1 MKRVIRRGIFET
13 NSSSTHSVS
22 IVGKNDYTHTI
33 DVSDLPT
40 PRDLVVDSRY
50 NKVITHFGE
59 FGWGPLVYNDPEVKL
74 SYLITMV
81 AETEAKHIDTKEQY
95 FETEGFKLINDT
107 IASKLSCDGVLLEDE
122 IDITTYD
129 YINLPHTSY
138 IKIDGYID
146 HQSYEPFDSL
156 KEFLDHYD
164 VSIEDF
170 IFDSNC
176 LLFILNDNSYDD
188 EYDGLLK
195 THVNEYISPD
205 ELNRYVVDHPD
216 MYDEFEV
223 EMAKQYLGIT
233 T

>member
-1 MKRVIRRGIFET
+1 MKRVIRRGVFET

-33 DVSDLPT
+33 DVNDLPT
-40 PRDLVVDSRY
+40 PRDLVVDRRY

-59 FGWGPLVYNDPEVKL
+59 FGWGPLVYNDPAVKL

-81 AETEAKHIDTKEQY
+81 AETEAKHIEAKEQY

-107 IASKLSCDGVLLEDE
+107 IASKLNCDGVLLEDN
-122 IDITTYD
+122 IDISTYNYANGD
-129 YINLPHTSY
+129 QTSY

-164 VSIEDF
+164 VSAEDF
-170 IFDSNC
+170 IFDDNC

-188 EYDGLLK
+188 EYDSLLK
-195 THVNEYISPD
+195 THVNKYISPD

-223 EMAKQYLGIT
+223 KMAKEYLGIT